1 MEWKSIND
9 NYEISNVGDVR
20 NKHTQR
26 ILKPWQMGRY
36 LGTWLG
42 SKNRQ
47 YIHRLV
53 ANAFLIPIEGK
64 PMIDHIDRNRF
75 NNSAS
80 NLRWADQSDNMNN
93 KGVETNA
100 RKNNA
105 GGEHHIYKDRY
116 NNYRVQVVINKI
128 KHCGYCY
135 TLEDA
140 RKFRDDIINNNPK

>member
-1 MEWKSIND
+1 
-9 NYEISNVGDVR
+9 
-20 NKHTQR
+20 
-26 ILKPWQMGRY
+26 
-36 LGTWLG
+36 
-42 SKNRQ
+42 
-47 YIHRLV
+47 
-53 ANAFLIPIEGK
+53 
-64 PMIDHIDRNRF
+64 MIDHIDRNRF